1 MNEDNYHWILGAYG
15 PMRVLRTEAIN
26 LGAVWPQGKGT
37 LGGRCP
43 ECGDQ
48 VMLHWKDK
56 VSAEY
61 YCMGCGLILKHAGY
75 QKLDNAELRKII
87 LEVFNELEAKGI
99 KEVKL
104 QAFLRVCDALSQA
117 LYDRPIRSL
126 ELRDLEAMGLET
138 YCGLVK
144 RRKVQ
149 SYCVSESSKGR
160 K

>member
-1 MNEDNYHWILGAYG
+1 MSNEYHWINGPYG
-15 PMRVLRTEAIN
+15 PVQVLRTEVVSLAS
-26 LGAVWPQGKGT
+26 VWPKGKGV

-43 ECGDQ
+43 ECNDQ
-48 VMLHWKDK
+48 IMLHWKDK
-56 VSAEY
+56 ITAEY
-61 YCMGCGLILKHAGY
+61 YCMGCGLVLQHAGY
-75 QKLDNAELRKII
+75 KKLDNTELRKVI
-87 LEVFNELEAKGI
+87 LEVFNDLESKGVTNI
-99 KEVKL
+99 KL
-104 QAFLRVCDALSQA
+104 QAFLRVCDALSRA

-149 SYCVSESSKGR
+149 SYCISDTSKGR

>member
-1 MNEDNYHWILGAYG
+1 MSNEYHWINGPYG
-15 PMRVLRTEAIN
+15 PVQVLRTEAVN
-26 LGAVWPQGKGT
+26 LGAVWPNGKGT

-56 VSAEY
+56 IAAEY
-61 YCMGCGLILKHAGY
+61 YCMGCGLILQHAGY
-75 QKLDNAELRKII
+75 RKLDNSELRKIL
-87 LEVFNELEAKGI
+87 LETFNELEAKGI
-99 KEVKL
+99 KDIKL
-104 QAFLRVCDALSQA
+104 QAFLRVCDALSRA

-144 RRKVQ
+144 RRKIPGYTVHD
-149 SYCVSESSKGR
+149 SNTGR

>member
-1 MNEDNYHWILGAYG
+1 MS
-15 PMRVLRTEAIN
+15 T
-26 LGAVWPQGKGT
+26 VWPEGKGV

-43 ECGDQ
+43 ECNDQ

-56 VSAEY
+56 VTAEW
-61 YCMGCGLILKHAGY
+61 YCMGCGLILQHAGY
-75 QKLDNAELRKII
+75 RKLDNAELRKVI
-87 LEVFNELEAKGI
+87 LETFNELESHGVKD
-99 KEVKL
+99 VKL
-104 QAFLRVCDALSQA
+104 QAFLRVCDALSRA

-144 RRKVQ
+144 RRKSPGYTVHDINN
-149 SYCVSESSKGR
+149 GR

>member
-1 MNEDNYHWILGAYG
+1 MVIGWKYG
-15 PMRVLRTEAIN
+15 
-26 LGAVWPQGKGT
+26 QGI

-43 ECGDQ
+43 ECGDT

-56 VSAEY
+56 VTAEY
-61 YCMGCGLILKHAGY
+61 YCMGCGLILQHAGY
-75 QKLDNAELRKII
+75 RKLDNSELRKIL
-87 LEVFNELEAKGI
+87 LETFNELEAKGI
-99 KEVKL
+99 KDIKL
-104 QAFLRVCDALSQA
+104 QAFLRVCDALSRA

-144 RRKVQ
+144 RRKNAGYSVHDINN
-149 SYCVSESSKGR
+149 GR